1 MRRLGHPMTFLKN
14 MPCKMKQ
21 YAISRV
27 KQKSRVKGP
36 GDLSDNL
43 PMEETY
49 LASLAKASVL
59 NGVL

>member
-1 MRRLGHPMTFLKN
+1 MTFLKN

-27 KQKSRVKGP
+27 EQKSRAKGP